1 MIMQKVIPF
10 TLFCVLP
17 YSWLHVF
24 KVPGFPASDQWE
36 TLSTDVKERVVSEVA
51 EHLIAIFALSF
62 NHAGSL
68 YLSSFSEN
76 DYVVGPG
83 PIVSTPF
90 YRAIDGVVR
99 VRDAEATSMNELSS
113 FRGPFSD
120 TSDYLQSFLHAELH
134 LLSHH
139 RSIALSEL
147 DGEHNEVALRLLERG
162 ERTIRNAL
170 ELCTIYPGNIQICSQ
185 ITCSTKPF
193 SLRHDDFRLSN
204 IMVCPQSS
212 ALFYL

>member
-10 TLFCVLP
+10 SLCVLP
-17 YSWLHVF
+17 YSWLHVP

-51 EHLIAIFALSF
+51 EHLIAIFALRF
-62 NHAGSL
+62 DHAGSL
-68 YLSSFSEN
+68 YLSSSSEN
-76 DYVVGPG
+76 DYVVG

-99 VRDAEATSMNELSS
+99 VRDAEAASMSELSS

-134 LLSHH
+134 FLSHH

-147 DGEHNEVALRLLERG
+147 DGEDNEVALRLLERG

-170 ELCTIYPGNIQICSQ
+170 ELCTIYPGNIQICGQS
-185 ITCSTKPF
+185 TCSTNRSRSGMMIF
-193 SLRHDDFRLSN
+193 G
-204 IMVCPQSS
+204 CPI
-212 ALFYL
+212 